1 MLYDVEYNKKIGPY
15 LGLLFMT
22 KKSLKQ
28 LDRKT
33 SFLEK
38 IPLTYILVIP
48 FLLQLL
54 IVVGLTGWL
63 SFRNGQKAINNLA
76 SKLRKESASRIN
88 EKLDN
93 YLHTPH
99 RINQLT
105 AYAVKQDN
113 LSIFPVR
120 GEDFFLLQM
129 NLFKSIQWIYCGSP
143 QKGEFIGVTRLEK
156 NDTLWLRE
164 SNEST
169 DFLLNDYALDTQ
181 GNKIGQSSQTIDISY
196 DSRNRPWY
204 QAGIKAGKAQWSK
217 IYKGF
222 SSEESLISA
231 VLPVYD
237 RQNNL
242 KALCGSDI
250 HLSKEL
256 SEFLKNIEIG
266 HTGKAFIL
274 DTEGTLIAN
283 SITEA
288 ELEDKDRLGFQKAVD
303 SNNSLIKLATQYL
316 TEQYKDFSQIDTIKQ
331 LKFEIDGKK
340 IFIQVTPYKDEYGLH
355 WLTVVVIPE
364 SEFMGQINENTKST
378 VILCILAL
386 AIALCLGLLIVNWIT
401 KPIKKLSK
409 VASKISHGE
418 LNQNLPIKGFRELVI
433 LNESFNT
440 MTKQLAES
448 FNNLESKNQELQH
461 LDQLKDEFLANTSH
475 ELRTPLHGIIG
486 IAESM
491 MDGAT
496 GPISEL
502 QKKNLSMIVGSGHR
516 LANLVNDILD
526 FSKLR
531 HHSIKLQMR
540 SVGMREVT
548 EIVLA
553 FSRIMLG
560 GKDLQLINAIPS
572 DFPPVEADENR
583 IQQIL
588 HNLVGNA
595 IKFTDSGVVKI
606 SAELID
612 VNKKMAITVSDT
624 GIGIPEDKYEAI
636 FASFEQGDGST
647 ERQYGGTGL
656 GLPITKKLVE
666 LHGGTILVKST
677 PGIGSKF
684 TFTLN
689 VSEEP
694 AQNKILESSPQN
706 QISLLDAEYLA
717 ASVSEPTYLESEIN
731 QVQTSILASSSK
743 KEGEFQILIV
753 DDETVNLTVLSNQ
766 LSLHNYQV
774 IQANNGQKALDILT
788 QGFLPDLILLD
799 VMMPGM
805 TGYEVTKR
813 VRKIWP
819 LHQLPIMIL
828 TAKNRVSDLVIGL
841 EAGANDYLSKPFQ
854 KEELLARIKTHI
866 NIKKLRTEKAHIRQT
881 FGRYVTDEVVDNIL
895 EKPEGLKLGGERKKV
910 TILTSDLRGFT
921 SLSERLAPEEVVSV
935 LNFYLSSMADVIIS
949 FQGMIDEFEG
959 DGILVL
965 FGALNPRKDDAK
977 RAIAC
982 AVAMQQ
988 EIKLVN
994 KQMEAW
1000 GYSPLEMGIGINTG
1014 EVVVGN
1020 IGSEK
1025 RTKYGVVGSQVN
1037 LTYRIESYSTIDEIL
1052 ISETTLIEVGESL
1065 LRIDGQKLVQP
1076 KGVKQ
1081 PINIYNIG
1089 GIAGEYNIFLQK
1101 EEEIFLDLAEEMLI
1115 QYIILEGK
1123 HVGEKLFSGSLVKLS
1138 AQGALVKSDSQE
1150 TNSIPSV
1157 LTNIKINLFPSN
1169 NLGAIAEDIYA
1180 KVLDKPVESGYFY
1193 ILFTSKPP
1201 EVKALLDSQYSKLI
1215 N

>member
-1 MLYDVEYNKKIGPY
+1 MK
-15 LGLLFMT
+15 
-22 KKSLKQ
+22 KKSLRQ

-33 SFLEK
+33 SFLKE

-54 IVVGLTGWL
+54 IVVGLIGWL
-63 SFRNGQKAINNLA
+63 SFRNGQKAINDLV
-76 SKLRKESASRIN
+76 SKLQEEVGARIDQ
-88 EKLDN
+88 KVDN
-93 YLHTPH
+93 YLQIPH
-99 RINQLT
+99 QINQLT
-105 AYAVKQDN
+105 AHAVKEDN

-120 GEDFFLLQM
+120 GESLFVLQM
-129 NLFKSIQWIYCGSP
+129 NLFKSVQWIYCGSP
-143 QKGEFIGVTRLEK
+143 EKGEYMGVTRLGK
-156 NDTLWLRE
+156 SQTLRLAF
-164 SNEST
+164 SNQST
-169 DFLLNDYALDTQ
+169 DFLSYESALDSQVNITNSIQ
-181 GNKIGQSSQTIDISY
+181 GSRTY

-204 QAGIKAGKAQWSK
+204 QASVKAGKATWSE
-217 IYKGF
+217 IYKDFNSG
-222 SSEESLISA
+222 EPVITA
-231 VLPVYD
+231 TLPVYD
-237 RQNNL
+237 QQNQL
-242 KALCGSDI
+242 KAVCGVD
-250 HLSKEL
+250 LYFYQEL
-256 SEFLKNIEIG
+256 SQFLKNLEIG
-266 HTGKAFIL
+266 NTGQAFIL
-274 DTEGTLIAN
+274 NKKGIIIAS
-283 SITEA
+283 SIAKA

-303 SNNSLIKLATQYL
+303 SNNLLIKSTAQYL
-316 TEQYKDFSQIDTIKQ
+316 IDQYKDFSHIDTIKQ
-331 LKFEIDGKK
+331 LKFEIDGEQ
-340 IFIQVTPYKDEYGLH
+340 IFMQVSPYKDEYGLH
-355 WLTVVVIPE
+355 WLTVVVIPK
-364 SEFMGQINENTKST
+364 SEFMTQINKNTKST
-378 VILCILAL
+378 IELCILAL
-386 AIALCLGLLIVNWIT
+386 AITLGLGLLIVNWIT
-401 KPIKKLSK
+401 KSIKQLSR
-409 VASKISHGE
+409 ATCAISQGK
-418 LNQNLPIKGFRELVI
+418 LNQNVSIQGFKELVI
-433 LNESFNT
+433 
-440 MTKQLAES
+440 LAES
-448 FNNLESKNQELQH
+448 FNKMTKELAESFNHLERKNQELQH

-475 ELRTPLHGIIG
+475 ELRTPLNGIIG
-486 IAESM
+486 IADSIR
-491 MDGAT
+491 DGAT

-531 HHSIKLQMR
+531 HCSIKLQIS

-553 FSRIMLG
+553 FSRMILE
-560 GKDLQLINAIPS
+560 GKDLQLINAISS
-572 DFPPVEADENR
+572 DLPPVEADENR
-583 IQQIL
+583 IQQIM

-595 IKFTDSGVVKI
+595 IKFTDSGVVKV

-636 FASFEQGDGST
+636 FKSFEQGDGST

-666 LHGGTILVKST
+666 LHGGTISVKST
-677 PGIGSKF
+677 VGIGSEF

-689 VSEEP
+689 VSEKP
-694 AQNKILESSPQN
+694 AQNKIIESSSLN
-706 QISLLDAEYLA
+706 QMSLLDTDYLA
-717 ASVSEPTYLESEIN
+717 PSVPEPTYLESEIN
-731 QVQTSILASSSK
+731 QVQTSSLPSSSK
-743 KEGEFQILIV
+743 KESEFQILIV
-753 DDETVNLTVLSNQ
+753 DDEPVNLTLLSNQ

-774 IQANNGQKALDILT
+774 IQANNGQKALDILA
-788 QGFLPDLILLD
+788 QDFLPDLILLD

-805 TGYEVTKR
+805 TGYEVTQK
-813 VRKIWP
+813 VRETWL
-819 LHQLPIMIL
+819 LHQLPIIML
-828 TAKNRVSDLVIGL
+828 TAKNRVSDLVMGL
-841 EAGANDYLSKPFQ
+841 EVGANDYLSKPFH
-854 KEELLARIKTHI
+854 KKELLARIKTHI

-881 FGRYVTDEVVDNIL
+881 FGRYVTDEVVDNVL
-895 EKPEGLKLGGERKKV
+895 ETPEGLKLGGERKKV

-921 SLSERLAPEEVVSV
+921 SLSERLAPEEVVMV

-949 FQGMIDEFEG
+949 FQGTIDEFMG

-988 EIKLVN
+988 KIKLVN

-1000 GYSPLEMGIGINTG
+1000 GYNPLEMGIGINTG

-1025 RTKYGVVGSQVN
+1025 RTKYGVVGNQVN
-1037 LTYRIESYSTIDEIL
+1037 LTYRIESYSTSDEIL
-1052 ISETTLIEVGESL
+1052 ISETTLTEVGESL

-1101 EEEIFLDLAEEMLI
+1101 EEEIFLDLAEKILI

-1123 HVGEKLFSGSLVKLS
+1123 HVGENLFFGSLVKLS
-1138 AQGALVKSDSQE
+1138 ARGALVKSDSKE

-1157 LTNIKINLFPSN
+1157 FTNIKINLLLSLH
-1169 NLGAIAEDIYA
+1169 LGAVGEDIYA
-1180 KVLDKPVESGYFY
+1180 KVLDKPVEPGYFY
-1193 ILFTSKPP
+1193 ILFTSKTP
-1201 EVKALLDSQYSKLI
+1201 EFKAFIDIQYSKLI
-1215 N
+1215 P

>member
-1 MLYDVEYNKKIGPY
+1 
-15 LGLLFMT
+15 MT
-22 KKSLKQ
+22 KKSLRQ

-76 SKLRKESASRIN
+76 GKLSRESASRIN
-88 EKLDN
+88 EKLNN
-93 YLHTPH
+93 YLQTPH

-105 AYAVKQDN
+105 AYAVQLDF
-113 LSIFPVR
+113 LSIFPVQ
-120 GEDFFLLQM
+120 GEDLFWLQM

-143 QKGEFIGVTRLEK
+143 QKGEFLGVTRLGK
-156 NDTLWLRE
+156 NDTLYLSE

-169 DFLLNDYALDTQ
+169 DFLRNNYTLDSQ
-181 GNKIGQSSQTIDISY
+181 GNKIGQSSQRIDIPY

-217 IYKGF
+217 IYKDLDT
-222 SSEESLISA
+222 EEPLISA
-231 VLPVYD
+231 ALPVYD

-242 KALCGSDI
+242 KAVCGNDI
-250 HLSKEL
+250 YLSKEL

-266 HTGKAFIL
+266 QTGQAFIL
-274 DTEGTLIAN
+274 DTEGTLIAS

-303 SNNSLIKLATQYL
+303 SNNSLIKSATQYL
-316 TEQYKDFSQIDTIKQ
+316 TEQYKELSQIDTIKQ

-340 IFIQVTPYKDEYGLH
+340 IFIQVTTPYKDEYGLH

-386 AIALCLGLLIVNWIT
+386 VIALCLGLLIVNLIT

-409 VASKISHGE
+409 VASTISHGE
-418 LNQNLPIKGFRELVI
+418 LNQNLPIKGFKELVI
-433 LNESFNT
+433 LAESFNT
-440 MTKQLAES
+440 MTKQLAEL
-448 FNNLESKNQELQH
+448 FNNLENKNQELQH

-496 GPISEL
+496 GPVSEL

-531 HHSIKLQMR
+531 HRSIKLQMR

-548 EIVLA
+548 EIILA
-553 FSRIMLG
+553 FSRIILG
-560 GKDLQLINAIPS
+560 EKDLQLINAIPS

-595 IKFTDSGVVKI
+595 IKFTDSGVIRV

-612 VNKKMAITVSDT
+612 INNKQKMAITVSDT
-624 GIGIPEDKYEAI
+624 GIGIPEDKHQVI

-666 LHGGTILVKST
+666 LHGGTISVKST
-677 PGIGSKF
+677 FGIGSEF

-689 VSEEP
+689 VSEKP

-706 QISLLDAEYLA
+706 QISLLDVEYLPI
-717 ASVSEPTYLESEIN
+717 SVPEPTDVELEIN
-731 QVQTSILASSSK
+731 QVPTSILPSSSK
-743 KEGEFQILIV
+743 KEGEFKILIV

-774 IQANNGQKALDILT
+774 IQANNGQKALDILA
-788 QGFLPDLILLD
+788 QKILPDLILLD

-819 LHQLPIMIL
+819 IHQLPIMIL

-841 EAGANDYLSKPFQ
+841 E
-854 KEELLARIKTHI
+854 
-866 NIKKLRTEKAHIRQT
+866 
-881 FGRYVTDEVVDNIL
+881 
-895 EKPEGLKLGGERKKV
+895 
-910 TILTSDLRGFT
+910 
-921 SLSERLAPEEVVSV
+921 
-935 LNFYLSSMADVIIS
+935 
-949 FQGMIDEFEG
+949 
-959 DGILVL
+959 
-965 FGALNPRKDDAK
+965 
-977 RAIAC
+977 
-982 AVAMQQ
+982 
-988 EIKLVN
+988 
-994 KQMEAW
+994 
-1000 GYSPLEMGIGINTG
+1000 
-1014 EVVVGN
+1014 
-1020 IGSEK
+1020 
-1025 RTKYGVVGSQVN
+1025 
-1037 LTYRIESYSTIDEIL
+1037 
-1052 ISETTLIEVGESL
+1052 
-1065 LRIDGQKLVQP
+1065 
-1076 KGVKQ
+1076 
-1081 PINIYNIG
+1081 
-1089 GIAGEYNIFLQK
+1089 
-1101 EEEIFLDLAEEMLI
+1101 
-1115 QYIILEGK
+1115 
-1123 HVGEKLFSGSLVKLS
+1123 
-1138 AQGALVKSDSQE
+1138 
-1150 TNSIPSV
+1150 
-1157 LTNIKINLFPSN
+1157 
-1169 NLGAIAEDIYA
+1169 
-1180 KVLDKPVESGYFY
+1180 
-1193 ILFTSKPP
+1193 
-1201 EVKALLDSQYSKLI
+1201 
-1215 N
+1215 